1 MLTCPQSCQLDLI
14 KDGGQHYFINVL
26 GNTKVPAPQRTQAAF
41 ILSVISNNCRP
52 GQQACLNARMLQICL
67 GQLNEQDSM
76 LRRWVVF
83 ALAKFW
89 ENYEEAKWAAIK
101 DGAHEKL
108 CSLLQDPVPEV
119 RAAAV
124 YALGTFIGGGH
135 SPEPLS
141 VSNCLILMVLLP
153 NFAIRLNNPA
163 KLDNHKDLL
172 FKANPAILLLQ
183 EMPRKQSRATA
194 RLAVL
199 LPNPLLVVRHVLA
212 VNNAR
217 ASS

>member
-1 MLTCPQSCQLDLI
+1 MLTGCIQSCQLDLI

-26 GNTKVPAPQRTQAAF
+26 GNNKVPAAQRTQAAF

-67 GQLNEQDSM
+67 SQLNEQDSM

-101 DGAHEKL
+101 EGAHEKL

-135 SPEPLS
+135 GPEPSTTVCIDGIDLNLRVFFNFQIAGSNESAWSIWTTTRCS
-141 VSNCLILMVLLP
+141 VSTWS
-153 NFAIRLNNPA
+153 A
-163 KLDNHKDLL
+163 
-172 FKANPAILLLQ
+172 
-183 EMPRKQSRATA
+183 RKPFFCCR
-194 RLAVL
+194 
-199 LPNPLLVVRHVLA
+199 
-212 VNNAR
+212 
-217 ASS
+217 

>member
-1 MLTCPQSCQLDLI
+1 MLITCPQSCQLDLI

-141 VSNCLILMVLLP
+141 VSNCLILMGFLP
-153 NFAIRLNNPA
+153 NSPLGSTTQPTWTTTRTFCSKPTQQSFCSRKCPANNLEP
-163 KLDNHKDLL
+163 
-172 FKANPAILLLQ
+172 P
-183 EMPRKQSRATA
+183 
-194 RLAVL
+194 
-199 LPNPLLVVRHVLA
+199 HVW
-212 VNNAR
+212 R
-217 ASS
+217 CFFPTRFW